1 MLGERLLALASDRQE
16 RSEGWPQAVRAR
28 IGALLGYLAD
38 HPTYAQTIAEGAFAA
53 GPEAIEANVALANAI
68 AAALTDGAPEVADG
82 ALAVQGVAGALS
94 HTVRC
99 QVASG
104 QIQLL
109 SVLSDYLCYIVLAPF
124 VGSEHAARVVIE
136 DA

>member
-1 MLGERLLALASDRQE
+1 VARVVAKSQASAHSAR
-16 RSEGWPQAVRAR
+16 WPQGSRGR
-28 IGALLGYLAD
+28 
-38 HPTYAQTIAEGAFAA
+38 
-53 GPEAIEANVALANAI
+53 
-68 AAALTDGAPEVADG
+68 
-82 ALAVQGVAGALS
+82 
-94 HTVRC
+94 RC

-109 SVLSDYLCYIVLAPF
+109 SVLSDYLSYIVLAPF

>member
-1 MLGERLLALASDRQE
+1 VRGAIGE
-16 RSEGWPQAVRAR
+16 
-28 IGALLGYLAD
+28 LLGYLAD
-38 HPTYAQTIAEGAFAA
+38 HPIYAQTIAEGAFAA
-53 GPEAIEANVALANAI
+53 GPQAIEANVALANAI
-68 AAALTDGAPEVADG
+68 AARLTDGAPVVADS

-109 SVLSDYLCYIVLAPF
+109 SVLSDYLSYIVLAPF
-124 VGSEHAARVVIE
+124 VGSEHAAQVAIE